1 MVSRIKYQFCSL
13 LCGFFIL
20 LFFNAGCTQK
30 DVHQLD
36 EHTFAR
42 TLGELMIIN
51 RLSVP
56 DSVKTA
62 MVRRLFNK
70 EQISE
75 KDFLNT
81 KATFKQDEVFWQ
93 AVYHKAEQYI
103 KTREKELQRQRLK
116 Q

>member
-1 MVSRIKYQFCSL
+1 MVSRNRYWFCSL
-13 LCGFFIL
+13 LCGFVIL
-20 LFFNAGCTQK
+20 LVFETGCRQK

-62 MVRRLFNK
+62 MVRQLFK
-70 EQISE
+70 DERISE
-75 KDFLNT
+75 KDFLST